1 MHRWGRITAGGETL
15 YVGANNYAFPIP
27 LDRDAAGRWSFDT
40 AAGRDELLARRIGN
54 NELAAI
60 AALGGI
66 ADAQRQYAGRP
77 RDGSKGKEYARR
89 FVSAPGTQDGLY
101 WPASA
106 GTTSPLASLADL
118 AQAAGKGD
126 EGGTPEPFNGYAFRI
141 LTKQGNTAKS
151 GGKDIGG
158 RLTEGFAVVAY
169 PVDYRNSGIMTFMI
183 GTDGIVYQ
191 KDLGEKT
198 TDIGSTM
205 TEYNPR
211 DGWAP
216 VITGEQ
222 TSATP
227 DPVGRVL
234 IFGPGSRRV
243 CKARPALRRPNR
255 VQMPV
260 GADVPAAV
268 DERRRGQRRL
278 FELVDVQQLERRSGL
293 QHERLAFVVRE
304 EHLAVERDRRRREP
318 LARARRRAVPCHMT
332 FPVVASRQVTM
343 LAMSLTM

>member
-1 MHRWGRITAGGETL
+1 VLRKNRFSSFIVIVALAIAAPLASCRRDPPPAEAKQEKAAQRTFASPTDAGEALLAAARSGDRTAFVAIFGPDVETVLFTSDAASDKESLADFVTAYERMHRWGRITAGGETL

-66 ADAQRQYAGRP
+66 AEAQQQYVGRP
-77 RDGSKGKEYARR
+77 RDGSKGKEYAGR
-89 FVSAPGTQDGLY
+89 FVSAPGPQDGLY

-106 GTTSPLASLADL
+106 GTTSPLASLASLADL

-126 EGGTPEPFNGYAFRI
+126 EGGTPEPFSGYAFRI

-151 GGKDIGG
+151 GAKDYVVGG
-158 RLTEGFAVVAY
+158 RMAGGFAVVAY
-169 PVDYRNSGIMTFMI
+169 PVDYRTSGLMTFMI

-205 TEYNPR
+205 TEYNPS

-222 TSATP
+222 
-227 DPVGRVL
+227 R
-234 IFGPGSRRV
+234 
-243 CKARPALRRPNR
+243 
-255 VQMPV
+255 
-260 GADVPAAV
+260 
-268 DERRRGQRRL
+268 
-278 FELVDVQQLERRSGL
+278 
-293 QHERLAFVVRE
+293 
-304 EHLAVERDRRRREP
+304 
-318 LARARRRAVPCHMT
+318 
-332 FPVVASRQVTM
+332 
-343 LAMSLTM
+343 